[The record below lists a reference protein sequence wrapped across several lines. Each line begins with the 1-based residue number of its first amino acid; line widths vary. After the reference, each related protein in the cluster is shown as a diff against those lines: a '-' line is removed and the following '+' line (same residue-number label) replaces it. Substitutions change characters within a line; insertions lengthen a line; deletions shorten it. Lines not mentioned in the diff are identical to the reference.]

1 VLQIRLGDKFN
12 GAVHVA
18 IGDSN
23 QSRGAACA
31 GDLNSGSI
39 IAGRISE
46 CVDLEWDIASG
57 GLSGEEFENHR
68 AGISTTNKNRATS
81 DFDPAKFIL
90 IDSGT
95 VGGMSNIDSDG
106 DIRGDGE
113 GTGRGTSQPNFLLN
127 RGHGDDFAGGSGSGD
142 LSQGLHD
149 DPNAGAVVHGNT
161 GESAV
166 AEFAEAGFGC
176 NEVTNSDEGAG
187 FGFRGGADVDPEIL
201 YFGDGLAFIGVQ
213 QVDGFSRDDSGD
225 RSGCSLYQ
233 HALTEQDL
241 KVPAAHRVHS
251 QKPVAVDVADNK
263 SDLVAVGIEKYG
275 ASPSGVDY
283 GVDVA
288 VDIGGDLIGEL

>member
-1 VLQIRLGDKFN
+1 MLQIGLGDKFD

-18 IGDSN
+18 IGDGN

-39 IAGRISE
+39 IAGGISE
-46 CVDLEWDIASG
+46 WVDLEWDIASG
-57 GLSGEEFENHR
+57 GLSGEEFENHG
-68 AGISTTNKNRATS
+68 AGISTANKNGATS
-81 DFDPAKFIL
+81 DFDPAEFIL

-95 VGGMSNIDSDG
+95 VGGVRNIDGDG

-127 RGHGDDFAGGSGSGD
+127 RGDSDDFAGGGCSGD
-142 LSQGLHD
+142 LSEGLHD
-149 DPNAGAVVHGNT
+149 DPDAGAVVHGDT
-161 GESAV
+161 GEPTV

-176 NEVTNSDEGAG
+176 NEVTNSDERAG

-201 YFGDGLAFIGVQ
+201 HFGDGLAFIGVQ
-213 QVDGFSRDDSGD
+213 QVDGFARDDSGD
-225 RSGCSLYQ
+225 RSGCSVYQ

-241 KVPAAHRVHS
+241 EVPAAHRVDS
-251 QKPVAVDVADNK
+251 QKPVAVDVADNE
-263 SDLVAVGIEKYG
+263 SDLVAVGIEQYG
-275 ASPSGVDY
+275 ASSSGVDY
-283 GVDVA
+283 GVDAA